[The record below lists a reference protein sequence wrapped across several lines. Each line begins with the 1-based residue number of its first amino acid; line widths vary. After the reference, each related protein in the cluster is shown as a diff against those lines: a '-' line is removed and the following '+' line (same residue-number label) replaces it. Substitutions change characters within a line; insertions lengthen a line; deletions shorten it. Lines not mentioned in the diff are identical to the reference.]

1 MTSAFVALDIEGT
14 GMDPSRDE
22 IIEVAAVVFDRER
35 IIERYASLVRP
46 RGRLSL
52 DIASLTGIDADALAN
67 APTFGEITPHL
78 RRLLAGRPIVGQSVG
93 LDLAMLEAAGLVVP
107 NPSFDTYELATLLL
121 PDLPAYNLGAIA
133 ASLGLRQ
140 PQAGTAS
147 SHRAADDAELS
158 ADVFRALLAR
168 LDQFDAATVEQLAG
182 YARAGGLAAADLFA
196 AAVRDRWE
204 GTLFQPLDPGGN
216 GPHEIA
222 FLTTR
227 ERPEPLRS
235 TGSRRALEPGRVR
248 DALGSGGP
256 LARVVAGYE
265 RRPQQEA
272 MAVAVARALDGD
284 GHLLVEAGTGTGKSL
299 AYLLPAALHA
309 IERGEPVVVSTNT
322 LALQDQLY
330 RKDIPDLKLA
340 LGGDGEEAPFEAAI
354 LKGRAN
360 YLCLRRWFAWQRQST
375 LDPAEARLR
384 AKIVAWLGGTETG
397 DRAELRLAPEEDA
410 NWRHVAE
417 EEGACVASRC
427 VYQQR
432 NQCFLYRARRR
443 AEHAHL
449 VIVNHALLLSDVM
462 AGSRVLPE
470 YERLVVDEAH
480 HLEDQATTQFGY
492 VVDERSVTELVDA
505 AARRDGAVTG
515 GSLAT
520 VTAFLERLASD
531 EAERR
536 RAAAARER
544 LAAALDQADA
554 ARAAAGRLFARV
566 NDLLARHG
574 GEGGFDRTLR
584 LTSTVR
590 HDGAWL
596 EVESLWEP
604 LDHALR
610 RLDEALRW
618 FLEAVEAVP
627 PAEEGEGAD
636 GDVQRD
642 ELVIELG
649 VTLRAG
655 AELAVRL
662 QAIIASPARDEV
674 YWVER
679 SPAGDRTS
687 LHAAPLHVGDVLREQ
702 LFGPLRSV
710 VLTSATIT
718 TDGTFD
724 YVAERLGLEE
734 ADELL
739 VPSPFD
745 YERSTLLYLADDIPE
760 PNAPG
765 YQRRLQETLIDLC
778 VASRGRALVLFT
790 SHAALQ
796 ATARAI
802 KGPLEEAGV
811 LVLAQRLDGSPRQLI
826 ERLRHTPN
834 VVVLGTATFWEGV
847 DIVGPALSLLVI
859 TKLPFSVPSDPVFA
873 ARSELF
879 DNPFLEYAVPQ
890 AVLRFKQGFGRL
902 IRSSRDR
909 GVCAVL
915 DRRVLTKRYGASFV
929 QSLPECSVQ
938 VGGSADL
945 PRAAAEWLDDD
956 GGRGAGVGGGGSRSG
971 GRR

>member
-1 MTSAFVALDIEGT
+1 LTGTFVAFDLEGT
-14 GMDPSRDE
+14 GMDPARHE
-22 IIEVAAVVFDRER
+22 IIEVAAVVFDREQVIDR
-35 IIERYASLVRP
+35 FDSLVRP

-52 DIASLTGIDADALAN
+52 DIATLTGIDAAALAA
-67 APTFGEITPHL
+67 APTMGEVAPAL
-78 RRLLAGRPIVGQSVG
+78 RRLFAGRPIVGQSIRM
-93 LDLAMLEAAGLVVP
+93 DLAMLEAAGLVLP
-107 NPSFDTYELATLLL
+107 NPAYDTYELATLLL
-121 PDLPAYNLGAIA
+121 PDLPAYTLGSIA
-133 ASLGLRQ
+133 AHLGVA
-140 PQAGTAS
+140 PAADAPPA
-147 SHRAADDAELS
+147 HRAADDA
-158 ADVFRALLAR
+158 ATTAAVFQALLAR
-168 LDQFDAATVEQLAG
+168 LDRFDQTTLEQLAS
-182 YARAGGLAAADLFA
+182 YARAGGLDAADLIA
-196 AAVRDRWE
+196 AAARERPSGPLFRDLERE
-204 GTLFQPLDPGGN
+204 SDV
-216 GPHEIA
+216 GPHELS
-222 FLTTR
+222 FLTSR
-227 ERPEPLRS
+227 DRPEPLRP
-235 TGSRRALEPGRVR
+235 TGSRRVIEPARIR
-248 DALGSGGP
+248 AALGEAGP
-256 LARVVAGYE
+256 LSGVVAGYE

-284 GHLLVEAGTGTGKSL
+284 GRLLVEAGTGTGKSL

-309 IERGEPVVVSTNT
+309 VERGEPVVVSTNT

-340 LGGDGEEAPFEAAI
+340 LRGVIDGGDGDAPFEAAI

-360 YLCLRRWFAWQRQST
+360 YLCLRRWFAWQRQPA

-384 AKIVAWLGGTETG
+384 AKILAWLGGTETG
-397 DRAELRLAPEEDA
+397 DKAELRLAPDEDA
-410 NWRHVAE
+410 GWRHVAE

-427 VYQQR
+427 VFQQR

-492 VVDERSVTELVDA
+492 VVGERDVVELLDTI
-505 AARRDGAVTG
+505 ARTDGPVAG
-515 GSLAT
+515 GTLAT
-520 VTAFLERLASD
+520 VAAYLARVVRT
-531 EAERR
+531 EAERK
-536 RAAAARER
+536 RAAAAAER
-544 LAAALDQADA
+544 LRSAVAQAETGRNAAA
-554 ARAAAGRLFARV
+554 RLFLRL
-566 NDLLARHG
+566 NELFGRG
-574 GEGGFDRTLR
+574 GFDGGGFDRTLR
-584 LTSTVR
+584 LTDAVR

-596 EVESLWEP
+596 EVEAFWEP
-604 LDHALR
+604 LDHELR

-618 FLEAVEAVP
+618 FLDAIEATP
-627 PAEEGEGAD
+627 PAEGGD
-636 GDVQRD
+636 GDDADIQHD

-649 VTLRAG
+649 VTLRA
-655 AELAVRL
+655 AVELSVRL
-662 QAIIASPARDEV
+662 QRAVASPDRDQI

-679 SPAGDRTS
+679 SPLGERAS
-687 LHAAPLHVGDVLREQ
+687 LRAAPLHVGEVLRER
-702 LFGPLRSV
+702 LFDPLRSV

-724 YVAERLGLEE
+724 YVSERLGLDDP
-734 ADELL
+734 DELM

-745 YERSTLLYLADDIPE
+745 YERSTLLYLADDMPE
-760 PNAPG
+760 PNAQG
-765 YQRRLQETLIDLC
+765 YQRRLQETLVELC
-778 VASRGRALVLFT
+778 AATRGRALVLFT
-790 SHAALQ
+790 SHSALQ

-802 KGPLEEAGV
+802 KRPLEEAGI

-879 DNPFLEYAVPQ
+879 DQPFLEYAVPQ

-915 DRRVLTKRYGASFV
+915 DPRVLTKRYGASFV
-929 QSLPECSVQ
+929 QSLPDCSIR
-938 VGGSADL
+938 VGSSRDL
-945 PRAAAEWLDDD
+945 PRAAAEWLD
-956 GGRGAGVGGGGSRSG
+956 RGP
-971 GRR
+971 